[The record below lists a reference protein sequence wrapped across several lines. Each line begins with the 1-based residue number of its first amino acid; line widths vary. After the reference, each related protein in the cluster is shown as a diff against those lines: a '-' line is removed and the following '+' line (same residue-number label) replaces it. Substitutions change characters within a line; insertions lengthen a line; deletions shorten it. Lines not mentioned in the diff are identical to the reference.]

1 MDIRKAGAL
10 SGGARLDEAWPA
22 MFLKSDTTIFDEE
35 SFARIVSFERRRT
48 DRSCRPFLLLL
59 LGLSTLPQDRQRQRR
74 ILIKNVMQS
83 LEACTRQTDI
93 TGWYKTNTTLGVIF
107 TELCQENPA
116 VGKILEKVTAALQA
130 CLTPE
135 QFGAITVSAHLY
147 PYQHY
152 GDPGSG
158 AGDWLYPDLKRK
170 KLIRL
175 LKRTIDILGSL
186 GLLILFAPV
195 FVMVGVAVKLTSKGP
210 ILFHQTRIG
219 QFGRPFTLLKF
230 RSMYMDADS
239 KMHEKYV
246 TDFILS
252 GRNGA
257 GAPEALKQNGLFKM
271 SQDPRVT
278 PLGHFIRKMSLDE
291 FPQLLH
297 VLSGRMSLVGPRP
310 PMPYEVERYATWHL
324 RRVLE
329 ARPGLTGLW
338 QVQGRSRTTFDDM
351 VRLDLKYIDEWS
363 VWADLKI
370 LLQTPWVVLKSEGA
384 R

>member
-1 MDIRKAGAL
+1 M
-10 SGGARLDEAWPA
+10 
-22 MFLKSDTTIFDEE
+22 
-35 SFARIVSFERRRT
+35 
-48 DRSCRPFLLLL
+48 
-59 LGLSTLPQDRQRQRR
+59 
-74 ILIKNVMQS
+74 LIKNVMQS

-93 TGWYKTNTTLGVIF
+93 MGWYKTNATLGVIF
-107 TELCQENPA
+107 TELGQEKPA
-116 VGKILEKVTAALQA
+116 VGKILEKVTTALHA
-130 CLTPE
+130 HLPPE
-135 QFGAITVSAHLY
+135 QFDAITMSAHLY
-147 PYQHY
+147 PHQHY
-152 GDPGSG
+152 GPPGS
-158 AGDWLYPDLKRK
+158 AASDQLYPDLKRK
-170 KLIRL
+170 KRVRL

-186 GLLILFAPV
+186 GLLVLFAPV
-195 FVMVGVAVKLTSKGP
+195 FVMLGVAVKLSSKGP
-210 ILFHQTRIG
+210 ILFQQTRIG

-230 RSMYMDADS
+230 RSMYMDADP
-239 KMHEKYV
+239 KAHEKYV

-257 GAPEALKQNGLFKM
+257 GAPEALKQDGLFKM

-297 VLSGRMSLVGPRP
+297 VLLGRMSLVGPRP
-310 PMPYEVERYATWHL
+310 PMSYEVEQYDTWHL

-370 LLQTPWVVLKSEGA
+370 LFRTPLVVLKSEGA